1 MKKRF
6 LFVTGCPRSGTSVLA
21 RVLTG
26 HPAVALG
33 MERFNNRI
41 VRRILQPADFDSGRF
56 FDVQP
61 GDTWYRALDQL
72 PAYYE
77 QLRLRYD
84 GAKYWGDK
92 FPGAYEHY
100 VHLVRNFDDVC
111 FIFILR
117 NIFDVALS
125 FEGRRA
131 RGVHWP
137 ANGGVEY
144 AVARWNA
151 SIGYTMH
158 WRERARILVVSYE
171 DLFVRAGSAET
182 MADFLDIS
190 PEPLDRALTRE
201 RAATARDTGSLARL
215 SAEQA
220 DYVCRYANFGGFRQL
235 LGVKPLPAEPGRVA
249 GTPARPTDTRS

>member
-21 RVLTG
+21 RVLSG
-26 HPAVALG
+26 HPAIALG

-41 VRRILQPADFDSGRF
+41 VRRTLQPSDFEGGRF

-61 GDTWYRALDQL
+61 GDTWYRSLDQL
-72 PAYYE
+72 QAYYE
-77 QLRLRYD
+77 KAKIKYD
-84 GAKYWGDK
+84 SATYWGDK

-100 VHLVRNFDDVC
+100 VHLAQNFDDVL
-111 FIFILR
+111 FLFILR

-137 ANGGVEY
+137 AGGGVEY

-151 SIGYTMH
+151 SIGYTMR

-171 DLFVRAGSAET
+171 DLFVRAGSAAT
-182 MADFLDIS
+182 MADFLDIT

-201 RAATARDTGSLARL
+201 RASAARDTGPSARL

-235 LGVKPLPAEPGRVA
+235 LGVMPPQATAGQVA
-249 GTPARPTDTRS
+249 GTLPRPADTLE